1 VSAAA
6 ALDDD
11 RDLVRPFRLAVLGVA
26 IAFVLIGGLLAA
38 YGSGADRPEGVA
50 ERWLNDVG
58 DTRRDGVTERATT
71 DVEKVGPLSLAASLL
86 PKGSTDGRAAFI
98 DLEVGKASGDA
109 ATTRVPFRLHQRI
122 HGSAGPPIYGTVRM
136 VKRAGD
142 WHITALDPAVAGIEV
157 PSEGGP
163 PAAEAPIGLYLGAL
177 AVAALVT
184 AFCVALVK
192 AADPGEGDP
201 APAT

>member
-1 VSAAA
+1 MSAAT
-6 ALDDD
+6 ALEDD

-58 DTRRDGVTERATT
+58 DTRRDGVRERATN
-71 DVEKVGPLSLAASLL
+71 DVEKVGPLSLAAGLL

-109 ATTRVPFRLHQRI
+109 SITRVPFRLHQRI
-122 HGSAGPPIYGTVRM
+122 HGSAGPPIYGTVLLQ
-136 VKRAGD
+136 KHSGG
-142 WHITALDPAVAGIEV
+142 WHITKLEPAVAGIEV

-184 AFCVALVK
+184 AFCVSLVK
-192 AADPGEGDP
+192 AADRSGSDP
-201 APAT
+201 APA

>member
-1 VSAAA
+1 VSAASDRA
-6 ALDDD
+6 DD

-58 DTRRDGVTERATT
+58 DTRRDGVKDRALH
-71 DVEKVGPLSLAASLL
+71 DVEKVGPLSLAAAIL
-86 PKGSTDGRAAFI
+86 PTGPTDGRAAFI

-109 ATTRVPFRLHQRI
+109 ATTRVPYRLHQRI
-122 HGSAGPPIYGTVRM
+122 DGKAGPALYGTVRM
-136 VKRAGD
+136 SQHDGRWQIRA
-142 WHITALDPAVAGIEV
+142 LEPAVAGVEV

-163 PAAEAPIGLYLGAL
+163 PAAQAPIGLYLGAL

-192 AADPGEGDP
+192 AADPSP
-201 APAT
+201 AR